1 MGSRAR
7 LRQGRDFRPRPG
19 TTSFAAKVKGR
30 TMDQQSKPEKAFA
43 RARAWQD
50 DLAAIR
56 HDIHAHPELGLE
68 EVRTSALVAATLREW
83 GVAVTEGVGRT
94 GVVGTIKGRRPG
106 RRSVGL
112 RADMDALALVEATG
126 KPYASATCGQMHA
139 CGHDGHTTM
148 LLGAARALAED
159 PDFAGTVQL
168 IFQPAEE
175 GRGGGGAAAMLND
188 RLFER
193 FPCDAVYGMH
203 NKPGLPVGHFATRKG
218 AFMATTGRWEVHLL
232 GPGGHG
238 GANPHNTPDLSV
250 VVAHFILGLQTIVG
264 RNVPPLETAVLSLG
278 AIAGGDAA
286 SFNVMPS
293 EITLV
298 GTGRCFSDDVQN
310 TLERRM
316 RELAEGLAAL
326 HGARATFAATWDTL
340 ALYTHDAETDV
351 LAAAAR
357 AVPEATVDA
366 NAPQQ
371 TGGED
376 FSLMLRARP
385 GSFVFV
391 GNGASAQ
398 LHTPEF
404 DFNDEAIPYGV
415 ALWVSLVE
423 KELGRTGRG

>member
-1 MGSRAR
+1 M
-7 LRQGRDFRPRPG
+7 QPQP
-19 TTSFAAKVKGR
+19 
-30 TMDQQSKPEKAFA
+30 KPAQALA
-43 RARAWQD
+43 RARAWQEE
-50 DLAAIR
+50 LAAIR
-56 HDIHAHPELGLE
+56 HEIHAHPELGLE
-68 EVRTSALVAATLREW
+68 EVRTSALVAAKLREW

-94 GVVGTIKGRRPG
+94 GVVGTIAGRRPG
-106 RRSVGL
+106 KRAIGL

-126 KPYASATCGQMHA
+126 KPYASTTCGQMHA

-148 LLGAARALAED
+148 LLGAARALALD
-159 PDFAGTVQL
+159 PDFAGTVHL

-175 GRGGGGAAAMLND
+175 GRGGGGAAAMLAD
-188 RLFER
+188 HLFER

-203 NKPGLPVGHFATRKG
+203 NKPGLPLGHFATRKG

-238 GANPHNTPDLSV
+238 GANPHLTPDLSV
-250 VVAHFILGLQTIVG
+250 VAAHFILGLQTIVG

-278 AIAGGDAA
+278 SIAGGDAA

-298 GTGRCFSDDVQN
+298 GTGRCFSDEVQSL
-310 TLERRM
+310 LERRM
-316 RELAEGLAAL
+316 GELAHGLAAL
-326 HGARATFAATWDTL
+326 HGAKASFAARWDTL
-340 ALYTHDAETDV
+340 ALYNHDAQTDV
-351 LAAAAR
+351 LVAAAS
-357 AVPEATVDA
+357 AVPGAVVDA

-385 GSFVFV
+385 GAFLFL
-391 GNGASAQ
+391 GNGESAG
-398 LHTPEF
+398 LHTPQF
-404 DFNDEAIPYGV
+404 DFNDDAIPYGV

-423 KELGRTGRG
+423 QELGEAAQGGS